1 MERPSDF
8 GEAGRNMLKILLICP
23 WLPWPPFDGAR
34 IRILETLKHLSEK
47 HEVTL
52 VANTQSRDESQ
63 HVAAIS
69 EMCRRI
75 EVEYMDSGKLHQFG
89 RMASGAFSGSSFI
102 QSFHYNKRLA
112 QRIHSLTSG
121 EKFDIV
127 QVELSFLALYADAVN
142 SASGAKKVLS
152 THNIETQRFRRE
164 LQLSSWDA
172 RHLVLQADAWLFP
185 RWEDH
190 AIKKFDGALAV
201 SEPDREWISERAPR
215 CSVELVPNGVDVDYF
230 KPNRSPSAREPSIV
244 FTGLMDYPP
253 NVDAVCWFVSEI
265 FPAIRKAYPDLRFQ
279 IVGARPTERVSALAN
294 SDGVEVTGEVPDI
307 RPFVDGAAAFVVP
320 LRSGGGTRLKILQA
334 MSMACPVVSTSVGAE
349 GLKVE
354 NDSNILFAE
363 DAGQFVTQV
372 GRLLESGD
380 FAAKIGQAG
389 RVRVEREYAWS
400 SCLRGLD
407 TLYERLLDGSSA

>member
-1 MERPSDF
+1 MEKRNDP
-8 GEAGRNMLKILLICP
+8 GKAGRNMLKILLICP

-34 IRILETLKHLSEK
+34 IRILETLKHLSAK

-52 VANTQSRDESQ
+52 LANTQSRDESAN
-63 HVAAIS
+63 VAAIS

-75 EVEYMDSGKLHQFG
+75 EVEYMDSGKLRQFG
-89 RMASGAFSGSSFI
+89 RMASGVMSGSSFI
-102 QSFHYNKRLA
+102 QSFHFNKRLA
-112 QRIHSLTSG
+112 HRIRSLTSR

-127 QVELSFLALYADAVN
+127 QVELSFLARYADAVS
-142 SASGAKKVLS
+142 SACGARKVIS

-172 RHLVLQADAWLFP
+172 RHLVLQADAWLYP
-185 RWEDH
+185 HWEDR
-190 AIKKFDGALAV
+190 AIGKFDGALAV
-201 SEPDREWISERAPR
+201 SEPDRAWISERAPR
-215 CSVELVPNGVDVDYF
+215 CSVELVPNGVDVEYF
-230 KPNRSPSAREPSIV
+230 QPNRSPGRSEPCIV

-265 FPAIRKAYPDLRFQ
+265 FPAIREAYPDLRFK
-279 IVGARPTERVSALAN
+279 IVGARPTERVSALARTE
-294 SDGVEVTGEVPDI
+294 GVDVTGEVPDI

-334 MSMACPVVSTSVGAE
+334 MSMACPVVSTKVGAE
-349 GLKVE
+349 GLRVE
-354 NDSNILFAE
+354 NNANILYAE

-372 GRLLESGD
+372 GKLLKSD
-380 FAAKIGQAG
+380 SFAAELGAAG

-407 TLYERLLDGSSA
+407 KLYERLLHGPSA